1 MEVLQPLMLLV
12 KEKKLRCKILL
23 QKSVPH
29 KFFIERK
36 IYSEILFNIAQNAV
50 KFNKP
55 SGSIVICV
63 SFNTQTKKLWTFIED
78 SGIGIDQNIKRNLFV
93 AFRNQAKVSLFRM
106 NSESSGIGIGL
117 SNSKCL
123 VKSLNGQISLE
134 SKLGNGTIVSYSIE
148 TKPYTQ
154 DDDDE
159 QDKS

>member
-1 MEVLQPLMLLV
+1 MDVLKPLMLLV
-12 KEKKLRCKILL
+12 KDRKLRCKILL

-29 KFFIERK
+29 KFFIEKK

-55 SGSIVICV
+55 NGSVVICV
-63 SFNTQTKKLWTFIED
+63 SYNTETKKIWTFIED
-78 SGIGIDQNIKRNLFV
+78 SGIGIDQNTKRSLFI
-93 AFRNQAKVSLFRM
+93 AFRNQSKVNLTRM

-123 VKSLNGQISLE
+123 VKALNGHISLE

-148 TKPYTQ
+148 TKPY
-154 DDDDE
+154 E
-159 QDKS
+159 NG